1 MTALCIGLALVWLI
15 VWFGAT
21 RRGKS
26 FTIEGF
32 GIVFILAI
40 AYGLGTI
47 VLMVLK
53 R

>member
-15 VWFGAT
+15 VT
-21 RRGKS
+21 LRGSKTYS
-26 FTIEGF
+26 VEG
-32 GIVFILAI
+32 VPAILFVLGV